1 MEGVV
6 RKFWT
11 ICAALMLA
19 SGYAYADTPGV
30 FTGYN
35 ASQLIAEALS
45 KAGAGNDV
53 HVRIN
58 EVREDG
64 IVANASSPI
73 TGEVDNLSFD
83 DKSTVWRAVL
93 LLKTGDKNLAPV
105 VLTGNYDVI
114 KQIPVLTH
122 TVRAD
127 EVISADDIRYE
138 KQSDRFMR
146 NDIITD
152 TKMLIGKSPR
162 HAISQNR
169 PIRQDEIENAALMH
183 KGARVTMLY
192 RSGNLEIR
200 TIGQALDNG
209 AKGDIVRVKNL
220 SSKSVIDATV
230 ETSDLVRVSPP
241 GKDTAGTM

>member
-1 MEGVV
+1 M
-6 RKFWT
+6 
-11 ICAALMLA
+11 CAALLLA
-19 SGYAYADTPGV
+19 SGGAYADAPGV

-35 ASQLIAEALS
+35 ASQLVAEALS

-58 EVREDG
+58 EVHEDG
-64 IVANASSPI
+64 IVANAGTPI

-93 LLKTGDKNLAPV
+93 LLKSGEKNLAPV

-114 KQIPVLTH
+114 KQLPVLAR

-127 EVISADDIRYE
+127 EVISSDDIIYE
-138 KQSDRFMR
+138 KQSGRFQR
-146 NDIITD
+146 NDLVTD
-152 TKMLIGKSPR
+152 ARMLIGKSPK
-162 HAISQNR
+162 HTISQNR
-169 PIRQDEIENAALMH
+169 PIRQDELENPALMH

-200 TIGQALDNG
+200 TVGQVLDNG
-209 AKGDIVRVKNL
+209 AKGDVVRVKNL

-230 ETSDLVRVSPP
+230 ETSDLVRVSPL